1 MYPATKLRKAKH
13 FLTRIFEI
21 ASMIQNFQQKGTKKS
36 EINKEKLKNT
46 FIFIF
51 VKYVFFTNV
60 IEVEA
65 GDVV

>member
-1 MYPATKLRKAKH
+1 
-13 FLTRIFEI
+13 
-21 ASMIQNFQQKGTKKS
+21 MIQNFQQKGTKKS